1 MANKQT
7 HAKRS
12 GYSSH
17 QGAPYSMFEQRART
31 KKAKKEIARE
41 RAASMGKFMELLS
54 RVKGEKHE

>member
-17 QGAPYSMFEQRART
+17 QGAPYSMFEQRSRV
-31 KKAKKEIARE
+31 KKAKKEMAKERQTLFAR
-41 RAASMGKFMELLS
+41 L
-54 RVKGEKHE
+54 KGGKHE